1 MVKAIVML
9 TQRIYQGG
17 KTTSLIDLKK
27 EVEKKL
33 KQFNMSIGRPNWLLG
48 VHFLV
53 VETILRKWNE
63 RVIMEGWSSQG
74 FVLQGWLISD
84 YS

>member
-1 MVKAIVML
+1 M
-9 TQRIYQGG
+9 
-17 KTTSLIDLKK
+17 IDLKK